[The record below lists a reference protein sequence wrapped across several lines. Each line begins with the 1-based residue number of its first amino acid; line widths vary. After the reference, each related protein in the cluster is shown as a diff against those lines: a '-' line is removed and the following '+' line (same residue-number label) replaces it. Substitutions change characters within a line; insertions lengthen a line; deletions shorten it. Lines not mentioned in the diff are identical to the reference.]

1 MEKEIHLAY
10 LFDFYGDLLKPE
22 QKEIFYSFVFD
33 DLSLQEIAN
42 EFGISRQ
49 AVHDRVTRCIHS
61 MEDYESKLHLIEKYQ
76 RMEAACTDIKEQIRE
91 VLPDDSSAVTEIEG
105 ALDAMLEVL

>member
-1 MEKEIHLAY
+1 MYLAY
-10 LFDFYGDLLKPE
+10 LFDFYGDLLKSG

-33 DLSLQEIAN
+33 DLSLQEIAD

-61 MEDYESKLHLIEKYQ
+61 MEGYESKLHLIEKY
-76 RMEAACTDIKEQIRE
+76 RRTEKTVESIKVKLKQI
-91 VLPDDSSAVTEIEG
+91 LPEDSSAVSDIEE
-105 ALDAMLEVL
+105 ALDSMLEVL